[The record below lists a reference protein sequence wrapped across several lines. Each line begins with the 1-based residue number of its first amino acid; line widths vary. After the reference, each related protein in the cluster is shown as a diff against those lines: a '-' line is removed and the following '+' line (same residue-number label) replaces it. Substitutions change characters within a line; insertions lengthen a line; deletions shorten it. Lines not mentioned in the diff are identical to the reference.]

1 MTILELVD
9 KISSLSSLE
18 VSELIKQLKDK
29 FGLEK

>member
-18 VSELIKQLKDK
+18 VSDLIKQLKNKFRLDK
-29 FGLEK
+29 